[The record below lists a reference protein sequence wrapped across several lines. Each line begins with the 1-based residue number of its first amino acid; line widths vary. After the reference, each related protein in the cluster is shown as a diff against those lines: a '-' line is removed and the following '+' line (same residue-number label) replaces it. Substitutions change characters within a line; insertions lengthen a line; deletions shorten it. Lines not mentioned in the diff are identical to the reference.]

1 MRRSV
6 VSSRSKP
13 ASSAAFNNSPLLSA
27 SQPRDSAVW
36 TVCPT
41 SVRASPFGVPWSNR
55 TSTGRDFGTQTFG
68 DEFENGLYLFAR
80 HVELLD
86 DLVDAEVLEILND
99 GGDGQAGPLKYPRAS
114 NPIGDT
120 LDCRAL
126 GPVKRGHAPT
136 SSSPAYGMSA
146 EPSRCIRPRLEDGQ
160 SVAASPRFGSNWRMF
175 RLPFFQMILRF
186 VSSRPDR

>member
-55 TSTGRDFGTQTFG
+55 TSTGRDFGTQNFG
-68 DEFENGLYLFAR
+68 DEFENGLYLFAG

-99 GGDGQAGPLKYPRAS
+99 CGDGQAGTPEHPCAT
-114 NPIGDT
+114 NPIGDA
-120 LDCRAL
+120 LDRRTL
-126 GPVKRGHAPT
+126 GPVKRSHEPPSYT
-136 SSSPAYGMSA
+136 PAYGKSA
-146 EPSRCIRPRLEDGQ
+146 R
-160 SVAASPRFGSNWRMF
+160 
-175 RLPFFQMILRF
+175 
-186 VSSRPDR
+186 SSRESTPADGPHLTRS